1 MSSEIKAD
9 KWSPATGTS
18 ATLGDSGD
26 TFTIPSGATI
36 TNSGTA
42 SGFGITEANF
52 RPNAA
57 PLWYNGDMAV
67 SQRATSTTGVTG
79 SGEDGYKACDRMY
92 MYMNNIGT
100 WTFAQEALTSGAAY
114 NAGFSDAFRIDCTT
128 ADASPAASDQFWI
141 GMKFEGQD
149 LQLIRKGTSSAQ
161 TMTLAF
167 WVKSNKTGTGQVN
180 FRDTDNSRMC
190 SGTYTISSA
199 DTWEHKIINIAAD
212 TTGVFANDNAE
223 SLQVQWWIDA
233 GSNFTSGT
241 APTAWEAD
249 ASADRCANNLSL
261 ADNTANDFAITG
273 VQLEVGT
280 FSSSTLPPFQHETYA
295 GNVKRCE
302 RYYQLFPSTT
312 TSAYIVAGNGFA
324 YGSGNVYLNWPHRT
338 TMRGDPSFDKSGT
351 WKIFYS
357 AAGQNG
363 TPVLAADY
371 SGADNT
377 TVQMTD
383 VTGMTAGVGIVLQ
396 QSADGGARMKLDAE
410 L

>member
-42 SGFGITEANF
+42 TGFGITEANF

-280 FSSSTLPPFQHETYA
+280 FSSSTLPPFQHETY
-295 GNVKRCE
+295 GKNLSRCE
-302 RYYQLFPSTT
+302 RYFQQFPVASGP
-312 TSAYIVAGNGFA
+312 AYTIVGTGFA
-324 YGSGNVYLNWPHRT
+324 YSATNVSIWVPMRT
-338 TMRGDPSFDKSGT
+338 AMRSTPSFATTSNWSVFYAGAAQSFTPSFASDHSGPSDLLVQDT
-351 WKIFYS
+351 
-357 AAGQNG
+357 G
-363 TPVLAADY
+363 V
-371 SGADNT
+371 SGL
-377 TVQMTD
+377 
-383 VTGMTAGVGIVLQ
+383 TAGDAVTLRQ
-396 QSADGGARMKLDAE
+396 NADASARLKCNSE

>member
-1 MSSEIKAD
+1 MSTIEVNKITPVSGGT
-9 KWSPATGTS
+9 AT
-18 ATLGDSGD
+18 TLGDSGD
-26 TFTIPSGATI
+26 TFTVTSGATF
-36 TNSGTA
+36 NA
-42 SGFGITEANF
+42 SSSNLAN
-52 RPNAA
+52 RPNVS
-57 PLWYNGDMAV
+57 PLWYNGDMAI
-67 SQRATSTTGVTG
+67 SQRVTSTTGVTG
-79 SGEDGYKACDRMY
+79 SGTDGYKASDRMY

-100 WTFAQEALTSGAAY
+100 WTFSQESLTSGNAY
-114 NAGFSDAFRIDCTT
+114 NAGFSKAFRVDCTT

-161 TMTLAF
+161 KMTLAF

-199 DTWEHKIINIAAD
+199 NTWEHKVINIAAD
-212 TTGVFANDNAE
+212 TTGVFTNDNAE

-273 VQLEVGT
+273 IQLEVGEYT
-280 FSSSTLPPFQHETYA
+280 SSTLPAFQHESYGDNLA
-295 GNVKRCE
+295 RCQRYFFKRGLIS
-302 RYYQLFPSTT
+302 RLGYGVVGAH
-312 TSAYIVAGNGFA
+312 TSSAA
-324 YGSGNVYLNWPHRT
+324 YGAQVYFPT
-338 TMRGDPSFDKSGT
+338 IMRATPTQSHSNT
-351 WKIFYS
+351 NTFYFTG
-357 AAGQNG
+357 AGQNQL
-363 TPVLAADY
+363 LAAGGTLANEGISKFGVSVGGTA
-371 SGADNT
+371 SGTLTVGYAYWFNGYVDAD
-377 TVQMTD
+377 QY
-383 VTGMTAGVGIVLQ
+383 IQ
-396 QSADGGARMKLDAE
+396 WDAE

>member
-1 MSSEIKAD
+1 MAFSKI
-9 KWSPATGTS
+9 ATGGIDGS
-18 ATLGDSGD
+18 LGD
-26 TFTIPSGATI
+26 
-36 TNSGTA
+36 
-42 SGFGITEANF
+42 EA
-52 RPNAA
+52 RPNVA

-79 SGEDGYKACDRMY
+79 SGTDGYKASDRMY

-100 WTFAQEALTSGAAY
+100 WTFAQESLTSGNAY
-114 NAGFSDAFRIDCTT
+114 NAGFSKAFRVDCTT
-128 ADASPAASDQFWI
+128 ADASPASTDQFWI

-161 TMTLAF
+161 KMTLAF

-199 DTWEHKIINIAAD
+199 NTWEHKVINIAAD
-212 TTGVFANDNAE
+212 TTGVFTNDTAE
-223 SLQVQWWIDA
+223 SMQVQWWIDA

-273 VQLEVGT
+273 VQLEVGEYT
-280 FSSSTLPPFQHETYA
+280 SSTLPPFQHETYGDNLHRCQRYLSIN
-295 GNVKRCE
+295 GNNTAITGSCNGSAQFNSATLYIPTPMRAT
-302 RYYQLFPSTT
+302 PSVANFTQVHCWFDDGT
-312 TSAYIVAGNGFA
+312 AFGDTSISIADIKHIQ
-324 YGSGNVYLNWPHRT
+324 GSNSIYFNINSL
-338 TMRGDPSFDKSGT
+338 SG
-351 WKIFYS
+351 
-357 AAGQNG
+357 
-363 TPVLAADY
+363 
-371 SGADNT
+371 
-377 TVQMTD
+377 MTD
-383 VTGMTAGVGIVLQ
+383 NKMASGYVGTGGDATKVQ
-396 QSADGGARMKLDAE
+396 WDAE